1 MSHLVPHLHLIGR
14 SPAFLHVLSMIERV
28 ARYQVPVL
36 IQGETGTGKEMAARA
51 VHYLSVRRDEP
62 FVPVNCGALPEA
74 LTESELFGCERGAF
88 TDARERRVGL
98 VSAAEGG
105 TLFLDELDALSS
117 RAQVALLRF
126 LQDHSYRPVGSTR
139 ERSGDV
145 RVIAAASPRL
155 RQLLA
160 SGAFRDDLAFRL
172 GVLVIEM
179 PALRERTGD
188 PLLLAQHF
196 VECHAR
202 AYGLAAR
209 ALHPDS
215 VAWIAGYDWPG
226 NVRELDNL
234 VQGALLLSDDEELYL
249 QPMLSPSGGPAGGG
263 VAADDGQRH
272 ARFVPT
278 CPRPHAR
285 PLRARLPRTHHAAQR
300 RQRDPC
306 RAAGRQGTPLARQ
319 AAEEAW
325 CRSQHVHRDKP
336 PAELTQAGR
345 SVASLHPSRS
355 KGRRR
360 VAQCAPARPRRAGSA
375 ATRCVAPGRAPM
387 TQCVFVD
394 PTRAMQIKGLAR
406 FDDDTALARDS
417 RS

>member
-263 VAADDGQRH
+263 VAADDGRGMPDSYQL
-272 ARFVPT
+272 ARD
-278 CPRPHAR
+278 
-285 PLRARLPRTHHAAQR
+285 RTLDRFERDYLEHIMRRSGGNVTHAAQLAGKER
-300 RQRDPC
+300 RSLGKLLKKHGVDRSMFTATN
-306 RAAGRQGTPLARQ
+306 RPLN
-319 AAEEAW
+319 
-325 CRSQHVHRDKP
+325 
-336 PAELTQAGR
+336 
-345 SVASLHPSRS
+345 
-355 KGRRR
+355 
-360 VAQCAPARPRRAGSA
+360 
-375 ATRCVAPGRAPM
+375 
-387 TQCVFVD
+387 
-394 PTRAMQIKGLAR
+394 
-406 FDDDTALARDS
+406 
-417 RS
+417 

>member
-1 MSHLVPHLHLIGR
+1 VSHLVPHLHLIGR

-196 VECHAR
+196 VESHAR

-263 VAADDGQRH
+263 VAADDGRGMPDSYQL
-272 ARFVPT
+272 ARD
-278 CPRPHAR
+278 
-285 PLRARLPRTHHAAQR
+285 RTLDRFERDYLEHIMRRSGGNVTHAAQLAGKER
-300 RQRDPC
+300 RSLGKLLKKHGVDRSMFTATN
-306 RAAGRQGTPLARQ
+306 RPLN
-319 AAEEAW
+319 
-325 CRSQHVHRDKP
+325 
-336 PAELTQAGR
+336 
-345 SVASLHPSRS
+345 
-355 KGRRR
+355 
-360 VAQCAPARPRRAGSA
+360 
-375 ATRCVAPGRAPM
+375 
-387 TQCVFVD
+387 
-394 PTRAMQIKGLAR
+394 
-406 FDDDTALARDS
+406 
-417 RS
+417 

>member
-1 MSHLVPHLHLIGR
+1 MSHVVPQLIGR
-14 SPAFLHVLSMIERV
+14 SPSFLHVLSMIERV

-51 VHYLSVRRDEP
+51 VHYLSARRSAP

-88 TDARERRVGL
+88 TDARERRAGL

-155 RQLLA
+155 RHLLA

-179 PALRERTGD
+179 PALRNRTGD
-188 PLLLAQHF
+188 ALLLAQHF
-196 VECHAR
+196 VESHAR
-202 AYGLAAR
+202 EHGLAAR
-209 ALHPDS
+209 ALHPS
-215 VAWIAGYDWPG
+215 SLAWIDSYGWPG

-234 VQGALLLSDDEELYL
+234 VQSALLLSDDDELCL
-249 QPMLSPSGGPAGGG
+249 QPMLSPSGTTAGEFIAVAEVQDMPDSYQLARDRTLDRFERDYLDHIMRRAGGN
-263 VAADDGQRH
+263 V
-272 ARFVPT
+272 T
-278 CPRPHAR
+278 
-285 PLRARLPRTHHAAQR
+285 HAAQLAGKER
-300 RQRDPC
+300 RSLGKLLKKHGVDRSMFASAE
-306 RAAGRQGTPLARQ
+306 RPL
-319 AAEEAW
+319 
-325 CRSQHVHRDKP
+325 P
-336 PAELTQAGR
+336 N
-345 SVASLHPSRS
+345 
-355 KGRRR
+355 
-360 VAQCAPARPRRAGSA
+360 
-375 ATRCVAPGRAPM
+375 
-387 TQCVFVD
+387 
-394 PTRAMQIKGLAR
+394 
-406 FDDDTALARDS
+406 
-417 RS
+417 

>member
-1 MSHLVPHLHLIGR
+1 VSPLVPHLIGR
-14 SPAFLHVLSMIERV
+14 SPPFLHVLSMIERV

-51 VHYLSVRRDEP
+51 IHYLSVRRNEP

-88 TDARERRVGL
+88 TDARERRAGL

-155 RQLLA
+155 SQLLA

-209 ALHPDS
+209 ALHPNS
-215 VAWIAGYDWPG
+215 VAWIAGYNWPG

-234 VQGALLLSDDEELYL
+234 VQGALLLSDDDELCL
-249 QPMLSPSGGPAGGG
+249 QPMLPRSGAPAGGG
-263 VAADDGQRH
+263 VAAADGQGMPDSYQLARDRTLDRFERDYLEHIMRRSGGNVTH
-272 ARFVPT
+272 AAQLAGKERRSLGKLLKKHGVDRSMFT
-278 CPRPHAR
+278 AAAR
-285 PLRARLPRTHHAAQR
+285 PLN
-300 RQRDPC
+300 
-306 RAAGRQGTPLARQ
+306 
-319 AAEEAW
+319 
-325 CRSQHVHRDKP
+325 
-336 PAELTQAGR
+336 
-345 SVASLHPSRS
+345 
-355 KGRRR
+355 
-360 VAQCAPARPRRAGSA
+360 
-375 ATRCVAPGRAPM
+375 
-387 TQCVFVD
+387 
-394 PTRAMQIKGLAR
+394 
-406 FDDDTALARDS
+406 
-417 RS
+417 